1 MFSEHNHNILME
13 EHNECILQVY
23 GGVYEVLS
31 ECSSESLVI
40 AADMKKVT
48 SYTLVGLN
56 AILGSL
62 NLPKD
67 GLSGLLLNFY
77 WHDGLLI
84 SC

>member
-1 MFSEHNHNILME
+1 ME

-40 AADMKKVT
+40 APDMKKVT